1 MLMLIIFLCAKCFLQ
16 FRKTTNQSRG
26 TARSDVKKPA
36 LQSRSGVGRTG
47 SEGASKRRRGFE
59 LDFCTSLF
67 AFIVEAVGLRKN
79 SAEK

>member
-1 MLMLIIFLCAKCFLQ
+1 MLITFLCVKRFLQ
-16 FRKTTNQSRG
+16 LDKPTPLTNQRL
-26 TARSDVKKPA
+26 T
-36 LQSRSGVGRTG
+36 LQSRFGVGRTG

-67 AFIVEAVGLRKN
+67 AFNVDAVGLRKN